1 MGCTGGDET
10 KIDST
15 SDFNIALER
24 AQGYAYPSDT
34 MNLDTA
40 HQMGLA
46 LLEHD
51 SVKTNPL
58 HRMEVLRLLTDVA
71 RVGLDYEEQVKW
83 ASQLATLCRTR
94 HDETEA
100 LRAEAL
106 RPLSDGDWHPVANST
121 EAEKAATILPFRA
134 YLLPSSHHAN
144 DRISMMLEDVTGID
158 TIETIDN
165 DGTHRYYD
173 LNGREL
179 PGKPEKGIYIHNGKK
194 FIAH

>member
-1 MGCTGGDET
+1 MEHRFIFFIIGLFIFVFVGCTGGDEN

-106 RPLSDGDWHPVANST
+106 RPLSVWPKSLLEKRPSYRRASSRCP
-121 EAEKAATILPFRA
+121 EAA
-134 YLLPSSHHAN
+134 
-144 DRISMMLEDVTGID
+144 
-158 TIETIDN
+158 
-165 DGTHRYYD
+165 
-173 LNGREL
+173 
-179 PGKPEKGIYIHNGKK
+179 
-194 FIAH
+194 

>member
-1 MGCTGGDET
+1 M
-10 KIDST
+10 
-15 SDFNIALER
+15 ALRVELGNHTVEQR
-24 AQGYAYPSDT
+24 KTFLPLS
-34 MNLDTA
+34 
-40 HQMGLA
+40 QMGEDDA
-46 LLEHD
+46 Y
-51 SVKTNPL
+51 
-58 HRMEVLRLLTDVA
+58 LRTFDA
-71 RVGLDYEEQVKW
+71 IDN
-83 ASQLATLCRTR
+83 
-94 HDETEA
+94 ETA
-100 LRAEAL
+100 AERGAYIL
-106 RPLSDGDWHPVANST
+106 QSDGDWHPVANST

-194 FIAH
+194 FITH